1 MNRRSAVQ
9 ESRYLSRPKARLREG
24 MERCWPASPSAGNHE
39 VGIRHWK
46 IVSEA
51 GYKLSLD
58 NIKAIFGKRLDAL
71 MKAARGGAQG
81 S

>member
-1 MNRRSAVQ
+1 MSLW
-9 ESRYLSRPKARLREG
+9 SRKSSGGKKPQ
-24 MERCWPASPSAGNHE
+24 
-39 VGIRHWK
+39 
-46 IVSEA
+46 A

-58 NIKAIFGKRLDAL
+58 NTKAIFGKRLDAL